1 MRDVTDQLNLGI
13 VAHVDAGKTSLTE
26 RFLYEVGITRQL
38 GSVNAGT
45 TRTDSMEQER
55 RRGITIKAAV
65 VSFDIGGVTVN
76 LIDTPGHPDFI
87 AEVERSLAVL
97 DGAVLVVSAVE
108 GVQAQT
114 HVLYRALKRLGI
126 PCLIFVNKIDRIGA
140 DPDRVLVELEQK
152 LHLRPLAM
160 GRVDDP
166 GTRSATFRPYSLSED
181 DFAEY
186 LAAGLAEGNENVL
199 DKLTDASSVD
209 VDQLWGELRRQ
220 TVELVACP
228 VFFGS
233 AITGSG
239 VDRIMAAIVD
249 LLPRTADDGEDSA
262 NSDNGDA
269 GNGGDNDNAEL
280 SAAVFKID
288 RGRASEKIVYV
299 RIFSGELTVRSRV
312 NCGERSERISAIRV
326 FDKGSIV
333 ARDVAKAGQIAQVW
347 GLNHARIGDNLGTA
361 TSRLAPGFAPPTME
375 AAVVP
380 QNPGEKGEVHAAL
393 VELSDADPL
402 ISVRQDDDG
411 VTYVSLF
418 GEVQKEVIRDTL
430 ALEFGLTIDF
440 AETTTLYTERL
451 TGEGF
456 FFEEAFTPSNP
467 FTATIGV
474 RITPAPPESGV
485 TYRIEAEYG
494 LMPPSFHA
502 AAEEAI
508 HETLRQGLHGW
519 PVTDCVVTL
528 VRAGRPSGGTASD
541 VRHLTPL
548 VVAAALQEAGTVM
561 CEPISRFRLE
571 IPLAALTPVLGKL
584 GRLRAIPDAP
594 VIDGDVAVVE
604 GDIPAGDVNALQAV
618 LPGLTSGEGVLE
630 AEFGSYRPMSP
641 QPAPRQ
647 RKAINPFNRREY
659 LMQLNR
665 VVG

>member
-1 MRDVTDQLNLGI
+1 MRDVTDRLNLGI

-45 TRTDSMEQER
+45 TQTDSMEQER

-126 PCLIFVNKIDRIGA
+126 PCLVFVNKIDRIGA
-140 DPDRVLVELEQK
+140 DPDRILVELEQK
-152 LHLRPLAM
+152 LRLRPLAM
-160 GRVDDP
+160 GDVDAP
-166 GTRSATFRPYSLSED
+166 GTRSAKFRPYSLSED
-181 DFAEY
+181 DFTEY
-186 LAAGLAEGNENVL
+186 LAAGLAEGNENLL

-239 VDRIMAAIVD
+239 VDQLMAAIVD
-249 LLPRTADDGEDSA
+249 LLPRTADDD
-262 NSDNGDA
+262 DD
-269 GNGGDNDNAEL
+269 DDVEL

-299 RIFSGELTVRSRV
+299 RVFSGELTARSRV
-312 NCGERSERISAIRV
+312 DCGGHSERISAIRV
-326 FDKGSIV
+326 FEKGSIV

-347 GLNHARIGDNLGTA
+347 GLNHARIGDNLGVA
-361 TSRLAPGFAPPTME
+361 TSRPTPGFAPPTME

-440 AETTTLYTERL
+440 AETTTLHIERP
-451 TGEGF
+451 TGEGSF
-456 FFEEAFTPSNP
+456 CEEAFTPSNP
-467 FTATIGV
+467 FVATIGV
-474 RITPAPPESGV
+474 RISPAAPESGV

-508 HETLRQGLHGW
+508 RETLGQGLHGW
-519 PVTDCVVTL
+519 PVTDCVMTL
-528 VRAGRPSGGTASD
+528 IRAGRPSGSTASD

-548 VVAAALQEAGTVM
+548 VVAAALQEAGTVV

-571 IPLAALTPVLGKL
+571 IPVAALTPVLGKL
-584 GRLRAIPDAP
+584 GRLHGIPDAP
-594 VIDGDVAVVE
+594 VVDGDVAVVT
-604 GDIPAGDVNALQAV
+604 GDIPAGDVNSLQAA

-630 AEFGSYRPMSP
+630 AEFGSYRPISP
-641 QPAPRQ
+641 QPPPRQ
-647 RKAINPFNRREY
+647 HKGINPFNRREY

>member
-1 MRDVTDQLNLGI
+1 VTDRLNLGI

-26 RFLYEVGITRQL
+26 RFLYEMGITRQL

-45 TRTDSMEQER
+45 TQTDSMDQER

-126 PCLIFVNKIDRIGA
+126 PCLIFVNKIDRAGA
-140 DPDRVLVELEQK
+140 NPEQILSEIEQK
-152 LHLRPLAM
+152 LRIRPLAM
-160 GRVDDP
+160 GEVDEP
-166 GTRSATFRPYSLSED
+166 GSRSAKFQPYSLAEP
-181 DFAEY
+181 DFVEY

-199 DKLTDASSVD
+199 NKLTDASSVD
-209 VDQLWGELRRQ
+209 VDRLWRELRRQ
-220 TVELVACP
+220 TVELVTCP
-228 VFFGS
+228 VYFGS

-239 VDRIMAAIVD
+239 VDQIMAAIVD
-249 LLPRTADDGEDSA
+249 LLPKTADDDDDDDEA
-262 NSDNGDA
+262 A
-269 GNGGDNDNAEL
+269 L

-288 RGRASEKIVYV
+288 RGKAAEKIVYV
-299 RIFSGELTVRSRV
+299 RVFSGALAVRSRLD
-312 NCGERSERISAIRV
+312 CGGRSERISAIRV
-326 FDKGSIV
+326 FDNGSIV
-333 ARDVAKAGQIAQVW
+333 TRDVAKAGQIAQVW
-347 GLNHARIGDNLGTA
+347 GLNHARIGDNLGVA
-361 TSRLAPGFAPPTME
+361 TSRLTSGIAPPTME

-380 QNPGEKGEVHAAL
+380 QRAGEKGEIHAAL
-393 VELSDADPL
+393 TELSDADPL
-402 ISVRQDDDG
+402 ISLRQDEDG
-411 VTYVSLF
+411 VTYVSLY

-430 ALEFGLTIDF
+430 ALEFGLEIDF
-440 AETTTLYTERL
+440 DETTTLYIERPS
-451 TGEGF
+451 GEGSF
-456 FFEEAFTPSNP
+456 AEEAFTPSNP

-474 RITPAPPESGV
+474 RIRPSAPGSGIS
-485 TYRIEAEYG
+485 YDIEAEYG
-494 LMPPSFHA
+494 LMPGSYHA
-502 AAEEAI
+502 AAKEAV
-508 HETLRQGLHGW
+508 HETLRQGLRGW
-519 PVTDCVVTL
+519 PVTDCLVTL
-528 VRAGRPSGGTASD
+528 VRAGRPSGSTASD

-571 IPLAALTPVLGKL
+571 IPVAALAQVLVKL
-584 GRLRAIPDAP
+584 GRLRATPDPP
-594 VIDGDVAVVE
+594 VIDEDAAVIA
-604 GDIPAGDVNALQAV
+604 GDIPADEVNELQTA

-630 AEFGSYRPMSP
+630 VEFGSYRPISP

-647 RKAINPFNRREY
+647 HKGINPFNRREY